1 MRHVSDILESKG
13 LRALHSI
20 APTASV
26 YEAMEMMAQHH
37 IGALVVME
45 AGDLVGIVSER
56 DYARKIALRSRKA
69 RTTTVRQVMSS
80 PVITV
85 TPDHSSDDCLVIMA
99 RYQLRHLPVIDAGEP
114 VGMISIRDL
123 VDEIVSDRRLLSLE
137 QVAHPRESRV

>member
-1 MRHVSDILESKG
+1 MRHVSDILASKAS
-13 LRALHSI
+13 RALHTI
-20 APTASV
+20 ART
-26 YEAMEMMAQHH
+26 
-37 IGALVVME
+37 VVE

-85 TPDHSSDDCLVIMA
+85 TPDHSSDDCLVMMA
-99 RYQLRHLPVIDAGEP
+99 RHQLRHLPVIDTGEP

-123 VDEIVSDRRLLSLE
+123 VDEIVADRRLLSLE
-137 QVAHPRESRV
+137 QVAHPLQSSA